1 MVEKSFLFNNLLVFY
16 ELNLVGSSQF
26 GDTSV
31 LISSS
36 PNAENQHFYPYNK
49 LL

>member
-1 MVEKSFLFNNLLVFY
+1 MVNKSFLFNNLLVFY
-16 ELNLVGSSQF
+16 DLNLVGSSQF

-31 LISSS
+31 LISSI
-36 PNAENQHFYPYNK
+36 PNVENQHFYLHNK